1 MLHPTVGIFN
11 ALISIFGFLLNG
23 YIFLVLVLSKKDSP
37 KNLLLIHLSATETLI
52 SLMFLVFSFPPTII
66 QNGNWIDSEEN
77 SFPCIL
83 NGFLFTILHPLA
95 LWTICGLNCDRFY
108 AIAEPLHYCVIVTKR
123 KVIVGVI
130 TSWILLPFLTFPLL
144 FNVTKI
150 EFNPDMCLCLPNFL
164 SQDSLWHAILFT
176 VLSLILPGII
186 LVMWNVK
193 VLMIARYHRHRIAA
207 AIYEVTLSAQVT
219 ITHQRNPFMKFP
231 PLVPNPIA
239 PKVRLRSPIT
249 KIFQLVGSYIIL
261 YTPYFITVIW
271 DSTNMI
277 IFGDKANI
285 PAIYKTNKY
294 FVMMSVTLL
303 TCSTV
308 VNGILY
314 GLKSKTIR
322 KSFQNYRRKKRT
334 KNEIQQEIQAR
345 TPSTCGSRQASM
357 TNLGLLARPLL
368 QRRLSETLVD
378 IDNRPKI
385 KRIASELTWRPIS
398 ITFAGLEAG
407 RTNGVVPKT
416 QIVHTTSCNTLQV
429 PATDN
434 ELISDA
440 EQDLWNSVRNSFRSA
455 KLTTSGINPRHLT
468 FKAPITNDL
477 VNLNNVSTPKSPT
490 LGTSATNFLL
500 HTIFRKEQHN
510 HLEAKAHKD
519 SASPLKSPRI
529 LITRAISDES
539 GSRTPSVP
547 GTPGS
552 AKRFKRQYCSSAA
565 LDEWGL
571 EKLNNLQSIQS
582 IDACDNEMRPFIDSS
597 SSTTCSSA
605 DHRKYSS
612 LEETSC
618 FSNKDFEFD
627 SETEEQTL
635 LSWPISRKKL
645 RIYNFNN
652 NNVTNQ
658 CETTVATK
666 LLNPSTLFNDRCEE
680 PPEIM

>member
-1 MLHPTVGIFN
+1 
-11 ALISIFGFLLNG
+11 
-23 YIFLVLVLSKKDSP
+23 
-37 KNLLLIHLSATETLI
+37 
-52 SLMFLVFSFPPTII
+52 
-66 QNGNWIDSEEN
+66 
-77 SFPCIL
+77 
-83 NGFLFTILHPLA
+83 
-95 LWTICGLNCDRFY
+95 
-108 AIAEPLHYCVIVTKR
+108 
-123 KVIVGVI
+123 
-130 TSWILLPFLTFPLL
+130 
-144 FNVTKI
+144 
-150 EFNPDMCLCLPNFL
+150 
-164 SQDSLWHAILFT
+164 
-176 VLSLILPGII
+176 
-186 LVMWNVK
+186 
-193 VLMIARYHRHRIAA
+193 MIARYHRHRIAA

-277 IFGDKANI
+277 IFGDKVNI
-285 PAIYKTNKY
+285 PAIYKTNQY
-294 FVMMSVTLL
+294 FVMVSVTLL

-368 QRRLSETLVD
+368 HRRLSETLVD
-378 IDNRPKI
+378 IDKRPKI
-385 KRIASELTWRPIS
+385 KRIASELTWRPIT

-407 RTNGVVPKT
+407 RVNGIVPKT

-429 PATDN
+429 PTTDN

-468 FKAPITNDL
+468 FKTTTTIIDTLD
-477 VNLNNVSTPKSPT
+477 STPPPKSPPL
-490 LGTSATNFLL
+490 LGTSAANFLL
-500 HTIFRKEQHN
+500 HAIFRKDFVES
-510 HLEAKAHKD
+510 KD
-519 SASPLKSPRI
+519 QKESPRI

-539 GSRTPSVP
+539 ESRTSSMPD
-547 GTPGS
+547 TPKS
-552 AKRFKRQYCSSAA
+552 SKTIAKRQYCSSAA
-565 LDEWGL
+565 LDEWDGL
-571 EKLNNLQSIQS
+571 DKLNNLQSIQS

-612 LEETSC
+612 LEEASC
-618 FSNKDFEFD
+618 FSNKEFEFD

-635 LSWPISRKKL
+635 LSWPISRKKQL
-645 RIYNFNN
+645 KKNYNFNN

-658 CETTVATK
+658 QCEPTTVATK
-666 LLNPSTLFNDRCEE
+666 LLMNPSTLFNDRCEE

>member
-1 MLHPTVGIFN
+1 
-11 ALISIFGFLLNG
+11 
-23 YIFLVLVLSKKDSP
+23 
-37 KNLLLIHLSATETLI
+37 
-52 SLMFLVFSFPPTII
+52 
-66 QNGNWIDSEEN
+66 
-77 SFPCIL
+77 
-83 NGFLFTILHPLA
+83 
-95 LWTICGLNCDRFY
+95 
-108 AIAEPLHYCVIVTKR
+108 
-123 KVIVGVI
+123 
-130 TSWILLPFLTFPLL
+130 
-144 FNVTKI
+144 
-150 EFNPDMCLCLPNFL
+150 
-164 SQDSLWHAILFT
+164 
-176 VLSLILPGII
+176 
-186 LVMWNVK
+186 
-193 VLMIARYHRHRIAA
+193 MIARYHRHRIAA

-219 ITHQRNPFMKFP
+219 ITHQRNPFMKLP

-249 KIFQLVGSYIIL
+249 NIFQLVGSYIIL

-271 DSTNMI
+271 DSTNII

-368 QRRLSETLVD
+368 HRRLSETLVD
-378 IDNRPKI
+378 IDKRPKI

-407 RTNGVVPKT
+407 RTNGIGPKT

-429 PATDN
+429 PTIDN

-468 FKAPITNDL
+468 FKTTTTAVTEDS
-477 VNLNNVSTPKSPT
+477 VNNVSTPKSPT
-490 LGTSATNFLL
+490 LGSSATNFLL
-500 HTIFRKEQHN
+500 HALFRKDHVETRE
-510 HLEAKAHKD
+510 LKD
-519 SASPLKSPRI
+519 SSPLKSPRI

-539 GSRTPSVP
+539 GSRTPSAP
-547 GTPGS
+547 GTP
-552 AKRFKRQYCSSAA
+552 AKLRMQRQYCSSAA

-571 EKLNNLQSIQS
+571 DKLNNLQSIQS
-582 IDACDNEMRPFIDSS
+582 IDVCDNEMRPFIDSS

-635 LSWPISRKKL
+635 LSWPISRKKQVK
-645 RIYNFNN
+645 IYNFNN

-658 CETTVATK
+658 CETTTTVATK
-666 LLNPSTLFNDRCEE
+666 LMNPSTLFNDRCEE

>member
-1 MLHPTVGIFN
+1 M
-11 ALISIFGFLLNG
+11 S
-23 YIFLVLVLSKKDSP
+23 
-37 KNLLLIHLSATETLI
+37 
-52 SLMFLVFSFPPTII
+52 TI
-66 QNGNWIDSEEN
+66 
-77 SFPCIL
+77 
-83 NGFLFTILHPLA
+83 
-95 LWTICGLNCDRFY
+95 
-108 AIAEPLHYCVIVTKR
+108 KR
-123 KVIVGVI
+123 
-130 TSWILLPFLTFPLL
+130 LT
-144 FNVTKI
+144 NYS
-150 EFNPDMCLCLPNFL
+150 L
-164 SQDSLWHAILFT
+164 SQ
-176 VLSLILPGII
+176 
-186 LVMWNVK
+186 

-219 ITHQRNPFMKFP
+219 ITHQRNPFMKLP

-271 DSTNMI
+271 DSTNMR

-378 IDNRPKI
+378 IGKRPKI
-385 KRIASELTWRPIS
+385 QRIASELTWRPIS

-407 RTNGVVPKT
+407 RINGVVPKT

-429 PATDN
+429 PTTDN

-440 EQDLWNSVRNSFRSA
+440 DQDLWNSVRNSFRSA

-468 FKAPITNDL
+468 FNTTTTIVTND
-477 VNLNNVSTPKSPT
+477 NVCTPKSPI
-490 LGTSATNFLL
+490 LGTSAANFLL
-500 HTIFRKEQHN
+500 NTMFRKE
-510 HLEAKAHKD
+510 HLEAKFQID
-519 SASPLKSPRI
+519 TSPLKSPRI

-539 GSRTPSVP
+539 GSKTPPSMASSP
-547 GTPGS
+547 ES
-552 AKRFKRQYCSSAA
+552 AKLRMKRQYCSSAA

-571 EKLNNLQSIQS
+571 EKLNNLQSSIQS

-597 SSTTCSSA
+597 STTTCSSA

-612 LEETSC
+612 LEEASC
-618 FSNKDFEFD
+618 FSNKDLEFEFD

-635 LSWPISRKKL
+635 LSWPISRKKKHV
-645 RIYNFNN
+645 RFYNFNN

-658 CETTVATK
+658 CETPTTVATK

>member
-1 MLHPTVGIFN
+1 
-11 ALISIFGFLLNG
+11 
-23 YIFLVLVLSKKDSP
+23 
-37 KNLLLIHLSATETLI
+37 
-52 SLMFLVFSFPPTII
+52 
-66 QNGNWIDSEEN
+66 
-77 SFPCIL
+77 
-83 NGFLFTILHPLA
+83 
-95 LWTICGLNCDRFY
+95 
-108 AIAEPLHYCVIVTKR
+108 
-123 KVIVGVI
+123 
-130 TSWILLPFLTFPLL
+130 
-144 FNVTKI
+144 
-150 EFNPDMCLCLPNFL
+150 
-164 SQDSLWHAILFT
+164 
-176 VLSLILPGII
+176 
-186 LVMWNVK
+186 
-193 VLMIARYHRHRIAA
+193 MIARYHRHRIAA

-219 ITHQRNPFMKFP
+219 ITHQRNPFLKFP
-231 PLVPNPIA
+231 PIVPNPIA

-249 KIFQLVGSYIIL
+249 KIFQLVGSYFIL
-261 YTPYFITVIW
+261 YTPYFITIIW

-277 IFGDKANI
+277 IFGDTANI

-378 IDNRPKI
+378 IDKRPKI

-407 RTNGVVPKT
+407 RANGGQKT

-429 PATDN
+429 PAIDN

-468 FKAPITNDL
+468 FKTTTVDH
-477 VNLNNVSTPKSPT
+477 VNNVTSPKSPT
-490 LGTSATNFLL
+490 LGTSAASFLL
-500 HTIFRKEQHN
+500 HTIFRKEHNN
-510 HLEAKAHKD
+510 HLDTNRATKE
-519 SASPLKSPRI
+519 SPQKSPRI

-539 GSRTPSVP
+539 GSRTPSMP

-552 AKRFKRQYCSSAA
+552 MKLRMKRQYSSSAA

-582 IDACDNEMRPFIDSS
+582 IDACDNETRPFIDSS
-597 SSTTCSSA
+597 SSTTCSS

-618 FSNKDFEFD
+618 FSNKDYEFD

-645 RIYNFNN
+645 KIYNFTTTNNN

-658 CETTVATK
+658 CETTTVATK
-666 LLNPSTLFNDRCEE
+666 LLNPSTFLNDRCEE